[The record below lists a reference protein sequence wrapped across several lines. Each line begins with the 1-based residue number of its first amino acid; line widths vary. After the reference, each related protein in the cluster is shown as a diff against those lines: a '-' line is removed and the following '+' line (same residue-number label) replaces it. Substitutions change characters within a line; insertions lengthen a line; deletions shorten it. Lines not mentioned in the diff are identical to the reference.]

1 MFLHAPATL
10 RLLRRLRRDRVERGV
25 SLEKNLSLWGN
36 LLDDEERFVWPYA
49 AEADLVL
56 DSFADAE
63 LAATPDLYAEL
74 LADEPELRAAPQAPR
89 RRVARGRRR
98 RDAPLTR
105 RPLRR

>member
-1 MFLHAPATL
+1 MFLRAPATL
-10 RLLRRLRRDRVERGV
+10 RLLRHLRRDRVERGV

-36 LLDDEERFVWPYA
+36 ILDDEERFVRPYA
-49 AEADLVL
+49 AETDLVV

-63 LAATPDLYAEL
+63 LAAMPDLYAEL

-98 RDAPLTR
+98 HEAPPT

>member
-1 MFLHAPATL
+1 M
-10 RLLRRLRRDRVERGV
+10 R
-25 SLEKNLSLWGN
+25 
-36 LLDDEERFVWPYA
+36 PYA
-49 AEADLVL
+49 AETDLVV

-98 RDAPLTR
+98 HEAPLTR